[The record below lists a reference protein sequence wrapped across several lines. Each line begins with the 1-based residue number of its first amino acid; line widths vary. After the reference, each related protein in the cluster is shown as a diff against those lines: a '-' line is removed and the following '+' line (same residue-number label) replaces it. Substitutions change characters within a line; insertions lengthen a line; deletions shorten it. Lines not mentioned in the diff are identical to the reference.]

1 MQIFKE
7 KKILQKH
14 LKTIA
19 KSKSIGFVA
28 TMGSLH
34 SGHLSLISSSK
45 SMCCVTV
52 CSIFI
57 NPTQFIDFNDYKNY
71 PKDYN
76 KDISLLKNMDC
87 DILYI
92 PKVKD
97 VYEEKIE
104 SRKYDLGKV
113 AENLEGKYRPG
124 HFDGV
129 ATIVDKLFDI
139 VSPSIAFFG
148 EKDLQQLQVIKKLV
162 SITNRKID
170 IVGVK
175 TSRESNGLAKSSRNK
190 LLSKEEIKVASI
202 IFECLEYCKYNMH
215 LNIKKIK
222 LHIENQFL
230 ENQKIQLEYI
240 EFVELNTFDKIKV
253 WGKEKTN
260 AVCIAAYIN
269 NVRLIDNIIL

>member
-1 MQIFKE
+1 MRHFVYS
-7 KKILQKH
+7 
-14 LKTIA
+14 
-19 KSKSIGFVA
+19 KSKRRI
-28 TMGSLH
+28 
-34 SGHLSLISSSK
+34 
-45 SMCCVTV
+45 
-52 CSIFI
+52 
-57 NPTQFIDFNDYKNY
+57 
-71 PKDYN
+71 
-76 KDISLLKNMDC
+76 
-87 DILYI
+87 
-92 PKVKD
+92 
-97 VYEEKIE
+97 YEEKIQ

-113 AENLEGKYRPG
+113 AENLEGIYRPG

-129 ATIVDKLFDI
+129 ATVVDKLFDI
-139 VSPSIAFFG
+139 ISPNIAFFG

-190 LLSKEEIKVASI
+190 LLSKEEIKEASI
-202 IFECLEYCKYNMH
+202 IFKCLEYCKCNMH
-215 LNIKKIK
+215 LDIKKIK
-222 LHIENQFL
+222 LYIENQFL
-230 ENQKIQLEYI
+230 KNQKIQLEYI